1 MENLNIQLTEIVNQD
16 QTGLEW
22 VYNVSLLKTDENNIT
37 KNITM
42 PVAVDSDNGKFLKS
56 LVEETWNYV
65 PSARDPLSQAKAQ
78 KLNSINKEYKQIEES
93 GWDSG
98 FGFFLGISA
107 NDVAF
112 LTGAYILAKEAS
124 FLNLPLPTIIAM
136 DNNPVT
142 FANFEHMT
150 QVMLQ
155 YGNARAEISSRFA
168 AKRKAVEL
176 ATSVEEVKAI

>member
-37 KNITM
+37 KSITM
-42 PVAVDSDNGKFLKS
+42 PVSLDSENAKFLKS

-78 KLNSINKEYKQIEES
+78 KLNSINKEYKAVEEI

-98 FGFFLGISA
+98 SGFFLGITA

-112 LTGAYILAKEAS
+112 LTGAFTLAKEAS
-124 FLNLPLPTIIAM
+124 ALNLPLPTIIAM
-136 DNNPVT
+136 DNSPVS

-155 YGNARAEISSRFA
+155 YGNARAEISARFA
-168 AKRKAVEL
+168 AKRKAVES
-176 ATSVEEVKAI
+176 ATTVEEVKAI